1 MRPRFKAQIKQ
12 CPAQSAIR
20 KNISTVTFTRQISG
34 KNREKKNCI
43 ENFPKI
49 RSESNL
55 NCNEGLPFHS
65 TIAHRQFTH
74 TAYAILFRC
83 RSGWQWN
90 NIANAVLLN
99 SLCTIVLWN
108 GNPRLQFKFDSEWI
122 LGKFSWQFYL
132 FSRFLPEICRL
143 EVTVEIF
150 FRIALCSGRCLIWAL
165 NRGLMSNK
173 PML

>member
-83 RSGWQWN
+83 RSG
-90 NIANAVLLN
+90 
-99 SLCTIVLWN
+99 CT
-108 GNPRLQFKFDSEWI
+108 GNPFLRMLYFFFRFTLKKYFMLKYTYIQNYSLQPCSQDYLSS
-122 LGKFSWQFYL
+122 FSHHLCCVCQFY
-132 FSRFLPEICRL
+132 
-143 EVTVEIF
+143 T
-150 FRIALCSGRCLIWAL
+150 
-165 NRGLMSNK
+165 
-173 PML
+173 